1 MSQTIVVLFDGVV
14 LRPETPLE
22 LEPDRRYVA
31 TLVPAESGAE
41 GENAWDVLDMLAGTV
56 EAPGDWAA
64 EHDHYLYGTPRSSH
78 EGGA

>member
-22 LEPDRRYVA
+22 LETDRRYVA

-41 GENAWDVLDMLAGTV
+41 GENAWDVLDTLAGTV
-56 EAPGDWAA
+56 EAPADWAA